1 MKQKYP
7 EYEIIKDIGSGLNF
21 GRKGLLEIL
30 EGGINGEIEE
40 IIIAYKDRLARI
52 GYEIIE
58 WIIKKYSKGKIIII
72 NKKEEET
79 PKEEMTKDVLSIL
92 NVYVAKVN
100 GLRKYKE
107 KIRND
112 INKGQDTYNFIQIL
126 YTDNLKYRKKIS
138 SLFLFILIINFY
150 PVEKQYRIYRF

>member
-79 PKEEMTKDVLSIL
+79 PKEEMIKDVLSIL

-112 INKGQDTYNFIQIL
+112 INKG
-126 YTDNLKYRKKIS
+126 
-138 SLFLFILIINFY
+138 
-150 PVEKQYRIYRF
+150 